1 MQRDDKKYEAS
12 QFFWLIDELDYG
24 VVLVDKDLQILWLN
38 HAMEDLFSIERDAAR
53 GMDIMHFIRETVAP
67 RIDDPMEFC
76 DKVASSIAAGIS
88 VKNVERRLSG
98 SQDNP
103 LWIEYSSQIV
113 ENGPFKGMRMDIY
126 QNISLRKQLEQ
137 ELSRHFGHLGEMIE
151 ERTREL
157 TKVNEQ
163 LQREINDR
171 KRVEEELSKERDFS
185 SNLVRGSPAF
195 FVALNPDRG
204 VIMMNDSML
213 NALGYQGTEVA
224 GKEYATTFVPEPD
237 RASVAQFFSDVASRA
252 SFVHEHHL
260 SAKDGR
266 YLLVEWHGRPVCK
279 DDGSL
284 DYYFAVGIDITERK
298 RVETALAESEAL
310 YRTIFETTG
319 SATIIINE
327 DTTIALANTEF
338 ERLFGYQETESTGRS
353 WIELVQK
360 GDIERM
366 KEYHRLRRIDPDLAP
381 RNYEFHL
388 IDRQGAVRDVAMT
401 IAMIPGTG
409 RSVASLIDITER
421 KKAEEEVRQHNR
433 YLSAINQII
442 EAATSTETLDDFLAC
457 ALEKTIALLEFDAG
471 AVYVVD
477 AQHKTAAI

>member
-53 GMDIMHFIRETVAP
+53 GTDIMHFIRETVAP
-67 RIDDPMEFC
+67 RIDDPLEFC

-195 FVALNPDRG
+195 FVALNPDMG

-237 RASVAQFFSDVASRA
+237 RASVAKFFSDVASRA
-252 SFVHEHHL
+252 SFVHEHRL

-310 YRTIFETTG
+310 YRTI
-319 SATIIINE
+319 
-327 DTTIALANTEF
+327 
-338 ERLFGYQETESTGRS
+338 
-353 WIELVQK
+353 
-360 GDIERM
+360 
-366 KEYHRLRRIDPDLAP
+366 
-381 RNYEFHL
+381 
-388 IDRQGAVRDVAMT
+388 
-401 IAMIPGTG
+401 
-409 RSVASLIDITER
+409 
-421 KKAEEEVRQHNR
+421 
-433 YLSAINQII
+433 
-442 EAATSTETLDDFLAC
+442 
-457 ALEKTIALLEFDAG
+457 
-471 AVYVVD
+471 
-477 AQHKTAAI
+477 